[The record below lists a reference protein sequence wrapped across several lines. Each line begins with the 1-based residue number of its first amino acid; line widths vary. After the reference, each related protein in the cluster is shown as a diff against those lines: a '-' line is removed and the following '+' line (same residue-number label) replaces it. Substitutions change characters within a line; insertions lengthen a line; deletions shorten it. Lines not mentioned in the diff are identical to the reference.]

1 MMPPPNNSRKAIA
14 PNLIELPAKLENLPL
29 FMTFVCD
36 QARQFDFTDKRTLEI
51 ELVLEEALV
60 NVIEYAYPTE
70 RPGRLILHLEGKAD
84 GKLHLEIRDK
94 GVLFNP
100 LERAA
105 PDLEA
110 ELMERPIGGL
120 GIFLMKELTDGIS
133 WHRKDDENCLSII
146 FEPRHVK

>member
-1 MMPPPNNSRKAIA
+1 MPPPSNKRKPIA
-14 PNLIELPAKLENLPL
+14 LNLLEMPAKLENLPR
-29 FMTFVCD
+29 FMTFVCE

-60 NVIEYAYPTE
+60 NVIEYAYPAE
-70 RPGRLILHLEGKAD
+70 LPGRLILHLEGKAD
-84 GKLHLEIRDK
+84 GKLHLEIRDR
-94 GVLFNP
+94 GIAFNP

-120 GIFLMKELTDGIS
+120 GIFLMKEFTDGLS
-133 WHRKDDENCLSII
+133 WHRENDENCLSII
-146 FEPRHVK
+146 FEPRHAD

>member
-1 MMPPPNNSRKAIA
+1 MMPPLSNNRKPTT
-14 PNLIELPAKLENLPL
+14 PNLLELPAKLENLPR
-29 FMTFVCD
+29 FMTFVCE

-60 NVIEYAYPTE
+60 NVIEYAYPAE
-70 RPGRLILHLEGKAD
+70 QPGNLILHLEGKHD
-84 GKLHLEIRDK
+84 GKLHLEIKDR
-94 GVLFNP
+94 GVSFNP

-120 GIFLMKELTDGIS
+120 GIFLMKELTDGIT
-133 WHRKDDENCLSII
+133 WHREDNENCLSII